1 MSLSKYFSALL
12 LPLLLATSPGAL
24 ADPLYT
30 ITFLPGDFSAA
41 ALGRD
46 GQVVGT
52 SRGGA
57 AVWSTSSTTYF
68 AALLPG
74 SEGLAINGAGAIA
87 GRSGGGAF
95 VYGGSGL
102 QLFALPASSATWAT
116 GINDAG
122 QVSGVARQGFG
133 EHAGFRYSGGSFTE
147 MGNFGG
153 VLSIANAINARGDL
167 AGFAA
172 LPSDDWSD
180 PDRHAAVLR
189 GGALRDLGTLGGR
202 ISEANDINDHGFV
215 VGWSELAGGL
225 QERPFLFSPEGT
237 CLTDL
242 GSLGG
247 SAGRANGINNAGT
260 VVGLSDIGGTG
271 DIGGFNYHAFVYGSG
286 GMADLNTLVAS
297 PGGWTLVSALDV
309 NDAGQILAQ
318 ACNGSTAECRAVRLD
333 LISAV
338 PEPGAWAMLA
348 GGLVLLLWRARR
360 RTLWIAAAPLLAAPL
375 ASAQALPNY
384 TPVFLP
390 SGFEAT
396 AINARGHVAGYTANA
411 AALWDGST
419 LTEYTAAAPGSFA
432 LALDGRS
439 QMVGG
444 WQGDAYLFSPNG
456 ARSLGR
462 KGLWSSSF
470 AVAVNDFGAVAGGSY
485 WGVGERS
492 RGFVLANGVLRMIP
506 SFGGDW
512 SGASAIN
519 RSGQV
524 VGSAAMPDDNLGES
538 SYRAFIYKDKSMR
551 QLGTLGGKNSE
562 AFDINDAGQVVG
574 FASTAEVDEF
584 DNQAIRAYLYT
595 GGRMR
600 DLGTLG
606 GAYSS
611 AHGINNGGL
620 VVGESNLDS
629 PEGFELRAVIWAGS
643 SITDLNTR
651 ASMPEGWLLVSARDI
666 NDAGQILARACRFE
680 DCLHLRLDPVPR

>member
-12 LPLLLATSPGAL
+12 LPLLLAATPGAH
-24 ADPLYT
+24 ADPIYT
-30 ITFLPGDFSAA
+30 LTFLPGDFSAA

-46 GQVVGT
+46 GQVVGS

-68 AALLPG
+68 ASLLPG

-87 GRSGGGAF
+87 GRSSTGAF
-95 VYGGSGL
+95 VYAGGSV

-153 VLSIANAINARGDL
+153 ALSMANAINARGDL

-172 LPSDDWSD
+172 LPSDDWAD
-180 PDRHAAVLR
+180 PDRHAAVYR

-202 ISEANDINDHGFV
+202 ISEANDINDRGLV
-215 VGWSELAGGL
+215 VGWSELADGFS
-225 QERPFLFSPEGT
+225 ERPFLFSPEGS
-237 CLTDL
+237 CLVDL

-247 SAGRANGINNAGT
+247 GSGRALGINNGGT
-260 VVGLSDIGGTG
+260 VVGLSDIGGV
-271 DIGGFNYHAFVYGSG
+271 DGFDYHAFVYGTG
-286 GMADLNTLVAS
+286 GMADLNTLVA
-297 PGGWTLVSALDV
+297 PTDGWTLVSALDV

-318 ACNGSTAECRAVRLD
+318 ACNDSLAECRAVRLD

-375 ASAQALPNY
+375 ASAQVPNY
-384 TPVFLP
+384 TPVFAP
-390 SGFEAT
+390 PGFEAT
-396 AINARGHVAGYTANA
+396 ALNARGHVAGYTTNA
-411 AALWDGST
+411 AALWDGGT
-419 LTEYTAAAPGSFA
+419 VLEYTAAAPGSFA
-432 LALDGRS
+432 MALDGRS
-439 QMVGG
+439 QLVGG

-456 ARSLGR
+456 VRNLGR
-462 KGLWSSSF
+462 KGMWS
-470 AVAVNDFGAVAGGSY
+470 AGYAAAVNDFGTVAGGSY

-512 SGASAIN
+512 SGATAIN

-524 VGSAAMPDDNLGES
+524 VGSAAMPDDNLGEP

-574 FASTAEVDEF
+574 VAATADLDEL
-584 DNQAIRAYLYT
+584 DNQHVRAYLYT

-606 GAYSS
+606 GAYSG

-620 VVGESNLDS
+620 VVGESTTDA
-629 PEGFELRAVIWAGS
+629 PEAFDLRAFIWAGGS
-643 SITDLNTR
+643 MTDLNTR
-651 ASMPEGWLLVSARDI
+651 TAMPDGWLLVSARDI

-680 DCLHLRLDPVPR
+680 DCLPLRLDPVPVR

>member
-12 LPLLLATSPGAL
+12 LPLLLAVSPGAL
-24 ADPLYT
+24 GDPIYT

-57 AVWSTSSTTYF
+57 AVWSTSSTTYL
-68 AALLPG
+68 ASLLPG
-74 SEGLAINGAGAIA
+74 SEGLAINGAGVIA
-87 GRSGGGAF
+87 GRSCSSAF
-95 VYGGSGL
+95 VYGGGSVN
-102 QLFALPASSATWAT
+102 LFALPASSATWAT

-122 QVSGVARQGFG
+122 QVSGIARQGFG
-133 EHAGFRYSGGSFTE
+133 EHAGFRYSGGSFTD

-153 VLSIANAINARGDL
+153 ALSMANAINARGDL

-172 LPSDDWSD
+172 VPGEEWAD
-180 PDRHAAVLR
+180 PDRHAAVYR
-189 GGALRDLGTLGGR
+189 GGTLRDLGTLGGR
-202 ISEANDINDHGFV
+202 ISEANDINDRGFV
-215 VGWSELAGGL
+215 VGWSELADGL
-225 QERPFLFSPEGT
+225 SERPFLFSPEGT
-237 CLTDL
+237 CLVDL

-247 SAGRANGINNAGT
+247 SSGRANGINNAGT
-260 VVGLSDIGGTG
+260 VVGLSDIGGV
-271 DIGGFNYHAFVYGSG
+271 DGFDYHAFVYGNG
-286 GMADLNTLVAS
+286 GMADLNTLVAP

-318 ACNGSTAECRAVRLD
+318 ACNDSLAECRAVRLD

-360 RTLWIAAAPLLAAPL
+360 RTLWIVAAPLLAVPL

-384 TPVFLP
+384 MPVFVP
-390 SGFEAT
+390 AGFEAT

-411 AALWDGST
+411 AALWDGGT
-419 LTEYTAAAPGSFA
+419 LLEYTATAPASFA
-432 LALDGRS
+432 LALDSRS
-439 QMVGG
+439 QLVGG

-456 ARSLGR
+456 VRNLGG
-462 KGLWSSSF
+462 KGMWS
-470 AVAVNDFGAVAGGSY
+470 AAHAAAVNDFGAVAGGSY

-512 SGASAIN
+512 SGATAIN

-524 VGSAAMPDDNLGES
+524 VGAAAMPDDNLGEP

-551 QLGTLGGKNSE
+551 RLGTLGGKNSE

-574 FASTAEVDEF
+574 SASTSEVDDL
-584 DNQAIRAYLYT
+584 DNQHVRAYLYA

-606 GAYSS
+606 GVYSS
-611 AHGINNGGL
+611 AHGINNAGL
-620 VVGESNLDS
+620 VVGESTTAS
-629 PEGFELRAVIWAGS
+629 PDAFDLRAFIWAGGS
-643 SITDLNTR
+643 MTDLNTR
-651 ASMPEGWLLVSARDI
+651 TAMPAGWLLVSARDI

-680 DCLHLRLDPVPR
+680 DCLHLRLDPVPAG